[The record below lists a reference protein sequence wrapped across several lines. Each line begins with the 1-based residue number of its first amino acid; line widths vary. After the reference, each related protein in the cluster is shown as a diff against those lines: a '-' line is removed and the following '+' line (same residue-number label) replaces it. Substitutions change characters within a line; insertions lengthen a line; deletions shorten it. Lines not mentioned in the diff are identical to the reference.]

1 MLHSIR
7 VADYMA
13 TKLVTLT
20 TDMSIDQAIRE
31 LLTHRISG
39 APVLEEGLLV
49 GMFSESDCLE
59 DLLQSGYH
67 NSGGGRRVQDVMS
80 RTIVTIGPE
89 DSILQACEIF
99 IKKGRHR
106 LPVVDHMERLVGQIS
121 RRDVIR
127 AMDDI
132 THRATAEA

>member
-1 MLHSIR
+1 MLHSLR

-20 TDMSIDQAIRE
+20 PDTSIDQAIRE

-39 APVLEEGLLV
+39 APVIEGDELV

-59 DLLQSGYH
+59 EALQSGYH
-67 NSGGGRRVQDVMS
+67 NMSSGSVKDVMS
-80 RTIVTIGPE
+80 TQVVFVSPE
-89 DSILQACEIF
+89 DSILQVAEMF

-106 LPVVDHMERLVGQIS
+106 LPVKDHNGKLVGQIS

-132 THRATAEA
+132 THSATAEA

>member
-20 TDMSIDQAIRE
+20 PDTSIDQAIRE

-39 APVLEEGLLV
+39 APVIEGGELV

-59 DLLQSGYH
+59 EALQS
-67 NSGGGRRVQDVMS
+67 
-80 RTIVTIGPE
+80 
-89 DSILQACEIF
+89 
-99 IKKGRHR
+99 
-106 LPVVDHMERLVGQIS
+106 
-121 RRDVIR
+121 
-127 AMDDI
+127 
-132 THRATAEA
+132 

>member
-1 MLHSIR
+1 MLHSLR

-20 TDMSIDQAIRE
+20 PDTSIDQAIRE

-39 APVLEEGLLV
+39 APVIEGDELV

-59 DLLQSGYH
+59 EALQSGYH
-67 NSGGGRRVQDVMS
+67 NMSSGSVKDVMS
-80 RTIVTIGPE
+80 TQVVFVSPE
-89 DSILQACEIF
+89 DSILQVAEMF

-106 LPVVDHMERLVGQIS
+106 LPVKDRNGKLVGQIS

-132 THRATAEA
+132 THSATAEA

>member
-1 MLHSIR
+1 MLHSLR

-20 TDMSIDQAIRE
+20 PDTSIDQAIRE

-39 APVLEEGLLV
+39 APVIEGGELV

-59 DLLQSGYH
+59 EALQSGYH
-67 NSGGGRRVQDVMS
+67 NMSSGQVRDVMS
-80 RTIVTIGPE
+80 TQVVFVSPE
-89 DSILQACEIF
+89 DSILQVAEMF
-99 IKKGRHR
+99 IKKARHR
-106 LPVVDHMERLVGQIS
+106 LPVKDHNGKLVGQIS

-132 THRATAEA
+132 THSATAEA

>member
-1 MLHSIR
+1 MLHSLR

-20 TDMSIDQAIRE
+20 PDTSIDQAIRE

-39 APVLEEGLLV
+39 APVIEGGELV

-59 DLLQSGYH
+59 EALQSGYH
-67 NSGGGRRVQDVMS
+67 NMSSGSVKDVMS
-80 RTIVTIGPE
+80 TQVVFVSPE
-89 DSILQACEIF
+89 DSILQVAEMF

-106 LPVVDHMERLVGQIS
+106 LPVKDHHGKLVGQIS

-132 THRATAEA
+132 THSATAEA